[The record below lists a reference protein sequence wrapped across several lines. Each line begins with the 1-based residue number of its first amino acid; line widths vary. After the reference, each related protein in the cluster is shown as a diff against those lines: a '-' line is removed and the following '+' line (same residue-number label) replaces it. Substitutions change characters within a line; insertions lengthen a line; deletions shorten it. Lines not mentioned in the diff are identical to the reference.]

1 MCKVCSKCGKSQ
13 ALELFSRDSSSADG
27 LATWCKECVSIA
39 GKKHYLKDLRATLF
53 RSARANA
60 ATRGIEFTI
69 ELSDLPDLP
78 THCPVLGLPLQVGSK
93 GRSDNSPSLDRI
105 DNAKGYV
112 PGNLVIVSWRA
123 NRLKGSATVDELQKL
138 AAFYTKET
146 K

>member
-1 MCKVCSKCGKSQ
+1 MSRVCTNCRKAKP
-13 ALELFSRDSSSADG
+13 LEFFSRDNSSPSG
-27 LATWCKECVSIA
+27 HATWCKECVGLA

-53 RSARANA
+53 RSAKANA
-60 ATRGIEFTI
+60 KVRGIEFTI

-112 PGNLVIVSWRA
+112 PRNLVIVSWRA

-138 AAFYTKET
+138 AAFYTKEI